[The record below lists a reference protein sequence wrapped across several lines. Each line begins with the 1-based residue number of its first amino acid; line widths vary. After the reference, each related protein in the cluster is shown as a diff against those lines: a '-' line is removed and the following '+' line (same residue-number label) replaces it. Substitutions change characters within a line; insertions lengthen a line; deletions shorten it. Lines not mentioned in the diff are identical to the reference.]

1 MNCESKKYRRI
12 VVKIGSNVLTRED
25 GRPDTTRISALVD
38 QLARLHRAGTEFIL
52 VSSGAVASG
61 RSLLETRVGRIDTV
75 SARQLFSAV
84 GQVKLLNRY
93 YDLFNEYGIACGQVL
108 TTKESLSTRRQYLNQ
123 RNCMEAMLAAG
134 VVPIVNENDTISVTE
149 LMFTDNDEL
158 SGLVAAMMGAEALV
172 ILSNIDGIYDGSPS
186 DPASQVI
193 RRVAPGRDLSQYID
207 TARSSRGRGGMT
219 TKSRISSRGGRG
231 HRGRDRQR
239 PPRQYPDGSDPHGPR
254 RRMHAFR
261 SGSPTGFGG
270 QEVDRQQR
278 RLRQGRPAPRRRGRR
293 GRLAE
298 QGREHPRRGR
308 HGRRRGFRA
317 RRHRTHPLARR
328 RPAGRG
334 PHLVRQRDGP
344 PQPRPQRSQTAD
356 SLRLP
361 ISGIKMEYDTI
372 FVAARRAGNELA
384 LVDAG
389 RLSRTVAKA
398 AALLRENAG
407 KVLAANA
414 LDLEAMDADS
424 PMRDRLRLTAERIAS
439 IAADME
445 SVAGLPSPQGETI
458 AEWTR
463 PNGMTL
469 RKVRVPFGVVGMIC
483 EARPNVTADIF
494 SLSMK
499 TGNACVL
506 KGGSDARRSNEA
518 IAALLREA
526 LRSEG
531 IDPAAFT
538 LLPAGHEAAGALLN
552 AVGYVDVVIPRGG
565 AGLIRFVRENARIPV
580 IETGAGIV
588 HTYFDLDGDLTK
600 GRAVVCNAKTRRV
613 SVCNALDCLIVH
625 RERLRDLAELC
636 DPMAAERV
644 TVYADAEAYA
654 ALEGRYPACL
664 LRPAAEEHFG
674 TEFLDYKLAVRTVG
688 SLDEALAHIAR
699 YSSRHSEAIVTENAG
714 TAREFTRRV
723 DAACVY
729 VNVSTAF
736 TDGGQFGFGAE
747 VGISTQKLHARGPMG
762 LPELTTYKY
771 VISGNG
777 QTREP

>member
-1 MNCESKKYRRI
+1 
-12 VVKIGSNVLTRED
+12 
-25 GRPDTTRISALVD
+25 
-38 QLARLHRAGTEFIL
+38 
-52 VSSGAVASG
+52 
-61 RSLLETRVGRIDTV
+61 
-75 SARQLFSAV
+75 
-84 GQVKLLNRY
+84 
-93 YDLFNEYGIACGQVL
+93 
-108 TTKESLSTRRQYLNQ
+108 
-123 RNCMEAMLAAG
+123 
-134 VVPIVNENDTISVTE
+134 
-149 LMFTDNDEL
+149 
-158 SGLVAAMMGAEALV
+158 
-172 ILSNIDGIYDGSPS
+172 
-186 DPASQVI
+186 
-193 RRVAPGRDLSQYID
+193 
-207 TARSSRGRGGMT
+207 
-219 TKSRISSRGGRG
+219 
-231 HRGRDRQR
+231 
-239 PPRQYPDGSDPHGPR
+239 
-254 RRMHAFR
+254 
-261 SGSPTGFGG
+261 
-270 QEVDRQQR
+270 
-278 RLRQGRPAPRRRGRR
+278 
-293 GRLAE
+293 
-298 QGREHPRRGR
+298 
-308 HGRRRGFRA
+308 
-317 RRHRTHPLARR
+317 
-328 RPAGRG
+328 
-334 PHLVRQRDGP
+334 
-344 PQPRPQRSQTAD
+344 
-356 SLRLP
+356 
-361 ISGIKMEYDTI
+361 MEYDTI
-372 FVAARRAGNELA
+372 FAAARRAGNELA

-494 SLSMK
+494 SLSIK

-531 IDPAAFT
+531 VDPAAFT

-625 RERLRDLAELC
+625 RRRGGVRRTRRPLPRVPAPPRRGGALRDRIPRLQAGRADRRLPRRSSGAHRPLLLAPQRSHRHRKRRDGPGVHPAGRCGVRLRQRLDGLHRRRPVRVRRRGRHFDPETPRPRPDGAARTHDLQIRDFRQRTDQRAMTVT
-636 DPMAAERV
+636 PPPAVFAASRRV
-644 TVYADAEAYA
+644 PDSAPHGRSGVA
-654 ALEGRYPACL
+654 AHRCIPRRPSRKGGTAAWPG
-664 LRPAAEEHFG
+664 RPAP
-674 TEFLDYKLAVRTVG
+674 KRP
-688 SLDEALAHIAR
+688 R
-699 YSSRHSEAIVTENAG
+699 RH
-714 TAREFTRRV
+714 
-723 DAACVY
+723 
-729 VNVSTAF
+729 
-736 TDGGQFGFGAE
+736 
-747 VGISTQKLHARGPMG
+747 M
-762 LPELTTYKY
+762 
-771 VISGNG
+771 
-777 QTREP
+777 

>member
-1 MNCESKKYRRI
+1 
-12 VVKIGSNVLTRED
+12 
-25 GRPDTTRISALVD
+25 
-38 QLARLHRAGTEFIL
+38 
-52 VSSGAVASG
+52 
-61 RSLLETRVGRIDTV
+61 
-75 SARQLFSAV
+75 
-84 GQVKLLNRY
+84 
-93 YDLFNEYGIACGQVL
+93 
-108 TTKESLSTRRQYLNQ
+108 
-123 RNCMEAMLAAG
+123 
-134 VVPIVNENDTISVTE
+134 
-149 LMFTDNDEL
+149 
-158 SGLVAAMMGAEALV
+158 
-172 ILSNIDGIYDGSPS
+172 
-186 DPASQVI
+186 
-193 RRVAPGRDLSQYID
+193 
-207 TARSSRGRGGMT
+207 
-219 TKSRISSRGGRG
+219 
-231 HRGRDRQR
+231 
-239 PPRQYPDGSDPHGPR
+239 
-254 RRMHAFR
+254 
-261 SGSPTGFGG
+261 
-270 QEVDRQQR
+270 
-278 RLRQGRPAPRRRGRR
+278 
-293 GRLAE
+293 
-298 QGREHPRRGR
+298 
-308 HGRRRGFRA
+308 
-317 RRHRTHPLARR
+317 
-328 RPAGRG
+328 
-334 PHLVRQRDGP
+334 
-344 PQPRPQRSQTAD
+344 
-356 SLRLP
+356 
-361 ISGIKMEYDTI
+361 MEYDTI
-372 FVAARRAGNELA
+372 FAAARRAGNELA

-714 TAREFTRRV
+714 TAREL
-723 DAACVY
+723 
-729 VNVSTAF
+729 SL
-736 TDGGQFGFGAE
+736 
-747 VGISTQKLHARGPMG
+747 IH
-762 LPELTTYKY
+762 
-771 VISGNG
+771 I
-777 QTREP
+777 

>member
-1 MNCESKKYRRI
+1 MEYESLFK
-12 VVKIGSNVLTRED
+12 
-25 GRPDTTRISALVD
+25 A
-38 QLARLHRAGTEFIL
+38 ARQAGTLLAETETERL
-52 VSSGAVASG
+52 G
-61 RSLLETRVGRIDTV
+61 RTLMHAAQLLRTHTPRLLE
-75 SARQLFSAV
+75 
-84 GQVKLLNRY
+84 
-93 YDLFNEYGIACGQVL
+93 
-108 TTKESLSTRRQYLNQ
+108 
-123 RNCMEAMLAAG
+123 
-134 VVPIVNENDTISVTE
+134 
-149 LMFTDNDEL
+149 
-158 SGLVAAMMGAEALV
+158 
-172 ILSNIDGIYDGSPS
+172 
-186 DPASQVI
+186 
-193 RRVAPGRDLSQYID
+193 
-207 TARSSRGRGGMT
+207 
-219 TKSRISSRGGRG
+219 
-231 HRGRDRQR
+231 
-239 PPRQYPDGSDPHGPR
+239 
-254 RRMHAFR
+254 
-261 SGSPTGFGG
+261 
-270 QEVDRQQR
+270 
-278 RLRQGRPAPRRRGRR
+278 
-293 GRLAE
+293 
-298 QGREHPRRGR
+298 
-308 HGRRRGFRA
+308 
-317 RRHRTHPLARR
+317 
-328 RPAGRG
+328 
-334 PHLVRQRDGP
+334 
-344 PQPRPQRSQTAD
+344 
-356 SLRLP
+356 
-361 ISGIKMEYDTI
+361 
-372 FVAARRAGNELA
+372 
-384 LVDAG
+384 
-389 RLSRTVAKA
+389 
-398 AALLRENAG
+398 
-407 KVLAANA
+407 ANA
-414 LDLEAMDADS
+414 RDLEAMAPDS
-424 PMRDRLRLTAERIAS
+424 PLRDRLRLTPERIAA
-439 IAADME
+439 IADDME
-445 SVAGLPSPQGETI
+445 DVAHLPSPQGE
-458 AEWTR
+458 ELERRTR
-463 PNGMTL
+463 PNGMTIVK
-469 RKVRVPFGVVGMIC
+469 RRVPFGVVGMIC

-494 SLSMK
+494 SLCIK

-506 KGGSDARRSNEA
+506 KGGGDARHSNEA
-518 IAALLREA
+518 IAALLHEA

-531 IDPAAFT
+531 IDEHAFT
-538 LLPAGHEAAGALLN
+538 LLPSDHASVGALLN

-565 AGLIRFVRENARIPV
+565 AGLIRFVRENARVPV

-588 HTYFDLDGDLTK
+588 HTYFDRDGDLAK

>member
-1 MNCESKKYRRI
+1 
-12 VVKIGSNVLTRED
+12 
-25 GRPDTTRISALVD
+25 
-38 QLARLHRAGTEFIL
+38 
-52 VSSGAVASG
+52 
-61 RSLLETRVGRIDTV
+61 
-75 SARQLFSAV
+75 
-84 GQVKLLNRY
+84 
-93 YDLFNEYGIACGQVL
+93 
-108 TTKESLSTRRQYLNQ
+108 
-123 RNCMEAMLAAG
+123 
-134 VVPIVNENDTISVTE
+134 
-149 LMFTDNDEL
+149 
-158 SGLVAAMMGAEALV
+158 
-172 ILSNIDGIYDGSPS
+172 
-186 DPASQVI
+186 
-193 RRVAPGRDLSQYID
+193 
-207 TARSSRGRGGMT
+207 
-219 TKSRISSRGGRG
+219 
-231 HRGRDRQR
+231 
-239 PPRQYPDGSDPHGPR
+239 
-254 RRMHAFR
+254 
-261 SGSPTGFGG
+261 
-270 QEVDRQQR
+270 
-278 RLRQGRPAPRRRGRR
+278 
-293 GRLAE
+293 
-298 QGREHPRRGR
+298 
-308 HGRRRGFRA
+308 
-317 RRHRTHPLARR
+317 
-328 RPAGRG
+328 
-334 PHLVRQRDGP
+334 
-344 PQPRPQRSQTAD
+344 
-356 SLRLP
+356 
-361 ISGIKMEYDTI
+361 MEYDTI
-372 FVAARRAGNELA
+372 FAAARRAGNELA

-389 RLSRTVAKA
+389 RLSRTVVKA

-531 IDPAAFT
+531 VDPAAFT

-565 AGLIRFVRENARIPV
+565 AGLLRFVRENARIPV